1 MPYLDPAL
9 PFQIRQEALWINYG
23 FRCSCSLCTFE
34 KDINP
39 SRPALPVSDTVHDAE
54 AKLWN
59 FVDTNI
65 APLYPQNKT
74 YVKGLDIGDARLS
87 LPEQLYPLLHADYL
101 PALSEEFSRA
111 SHEGQCDRALTFG
124 KTLLALYFVLYPPYY
139 PQIGE

>member
-9 PFQIRQEALWINYG
+9 PFQTRQEALWINYG

-59 FVDTNI
+59 FVGTNI

-101 PALSEEFSRA
+101 PALSEEFSRT